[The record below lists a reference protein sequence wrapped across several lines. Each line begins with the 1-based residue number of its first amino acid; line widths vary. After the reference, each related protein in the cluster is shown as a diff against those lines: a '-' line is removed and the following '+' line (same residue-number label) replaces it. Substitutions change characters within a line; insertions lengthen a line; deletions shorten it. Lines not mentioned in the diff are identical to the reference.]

1 MNITVVNRML
11 GIRFGGGENMDI
23 NLADYL
29 EKNGNNVRIV
39 AGTKLFKPP
48 INIYIHNKNIEIK
61 YIKTPYLR
69 GISYSLDNSRYYL
82 VKKIASVFRETD
94 LLVFNIVAWL
104 HLRKDKWTE
113 VYQILSLPLLGIW
126 LKNAKRK
133 IVISLP
139 GPPTLRAIRRCKKC
153 DASFANGD
161 AYIQAKKDGFEE
173 IKYINIGVDINRFKI
188 KNETKNNSRFT
199 FLFVGRIV
207 PIKNVPFLIEGFYQA
222 SLVTS
227 NIQLVLVGEGET
239 NEQNKV
245 LALVEKYNLSD
256 KVIFKGKKFGD
267 DLINEYQNAD
277 CFIITSDYDN
287 FPNVVLEAMACGLPV
302 VGTKVG
308 GIPAQVTHNHNG
320 LLVESRNVLELKDAI
335 ISISKNPDK
344 AKEMGA
350 VSRKITETEFSW
362 EKQVEELEKIYKSI

>member
-29 EKNGNNVRIV
+29 ERSGNNVRIV

-48 INIYIHNKNIEIK
+48 INIYVHNKNIQIT

-69 GISYSLDNSRYYL
+69 GVSYSLDNSPYYL
-82 VKKIASVFRETD
+82 IKKVASLFREAD
-94 LLVFNIVAWL
+94 LLIFNIATWL
-104 HLRKDKWTE
+104 YLRKDNWTQ

-126 LKNAKRK
+126 LKSAKRK
-133 IVISLP
+133 VVISLP
-139 GPPTLRAIRRCKKC
+139 GPPVARVIRRCKKC

-161 AYIQAKKDGFEE
+161 AYIQAKKDGFDQ
-173 IKYINIGVDINRFKI
+173 IKYINIGVDIKRFNVNRDKK
-188 KNETKNNSRFT
+188 KNPVFT

-207 PIKNVPFLIEGFYQA
+207 PIKNVPFLIEGFYKA
-222 SLVTS
+222 SLVS
-227 NIQLVLVGEGET
+227 DNIKLVLVGEGET
-239 NEQNKV
+239 SEQNKV
-245 LALVEKYNLSD
+245 LALVQKYNLSE

-267 DLINEYQNAD
+267 DLIKEYQNAD

-302 VGTKVG
+302 VGTKAG
-308 GIPAQVTHNHNG
+308 GIPLQVTHNHNG
-320 LLVESRNVLELKDAI
+320 LLVAPRNVPELKDAI
-335 ISISKNPDK
+335 LYMSENSEK
-344 AKEMGA
+344 AKEMGDI
-350 VSRKITETEFSW
+350 SRKITETEFSW